1 MKKLS
6 QFISLWTIGAIALV
20 VSVSAYFYVDHA
32 TGLMIEHES
41 RANRDITRSVE
52 REVWPRF
59 QAFVE
64 QSRKLE
70 TDQLLASE
78 EVIQLDDVVRHYMRN
93 TNILKAKIYNVD
105 GVTIFS
111 SQRNQIGVNKSD
123 NPGFQD
129 AIRGKVRSYLAFRSE
144 FHAFEKIIVDRD
156 IISSY
161 MPLGEGA
168 DKKPVGVIEVY
179 SDVTDLVNRIRETRK
194 NIIIFGFFGF
204 LFLFMIVQFVSL
216 QVSKAVKHFENQQ
229 WEVTR
234 LAYTDGLTGLPNRN
248 EFNNRLKRLLEDQR
262 STGGRFT
269 LMYLDLDGF
278 KQINDK
284 HGHSVGDEVLMHV
297 GMRISHALRNT
308 DTVYR
313 IGGDEFTVILPGLD
327 DPKNAEIVAG
337 KLIREIARPIAC
349 DSADCRLTAS
359 IGVVLHD
366 DSHQTMEQMVDAADK
381 AMYAAKQAGA
391 NQYTIDQS

>member
-6 QFISLWTIGAIALV
+6 QFISLWTVGAIALV
-20 VSVSAYFYVDHA
+20 VFISAYFYVDHA
-32 TGLMIEHES
+32 TDLMIEHES

-64 QSRKLE
+64 QSRHLD
-70 TDQLLASE
+70 TDQLLARE
-78 EVIQLDDVVRHYMRN
+78 EVAQLDDILRQHMQH
-93 TNILKAKIYNVD
+93 TSILKAKIYNAD
-105 GVTIFS
+105 GITIFS
-111 SQRNQIGVNKSD
+111 TQRNQIGINKSD
-123 NPGFQD
+123 NAGFQD
-129 AIRGKVRSYLAFRSE
+129 AVRGKVRSYLAFRSE

-161 MPLGEGA
+161 MPLA
-168 DKKPVGVIEVY
+168 VSQDKSPVGVIEVY
-179 SDVTDLVNRIRETRK
+179 SDVTDLVDRIRDTRK
-194 NIIIFGFFGF
+194 NILVFGFLGF
-204 LFLFMIVQFVSL
+204 LFLFVIVQFVSR

-234 LAYTDGLTGLPNRN
+234 LAYTDELTGLPNRN
-248 EFNNRLKRLLEDQR
+248 EFNNRLKRMLEDQR

-278 KQINDK
+278 KQINDR

-297 GMRISHALRNT
+297 GMRISHALRT
-308 DTVYR
+308 SDTVYR

-327 DPKNAEIVAG
+327 DPKNAEIVAE
-337 KLIREIARPIAC
+337 KLIREIARPIPC
-349 DSADCRLTAS
+349 DTVDCELTTS

-366 DSHQTMEQMVDAADK
+366 DKHQTMGQMVDAADK
-381 AMYAAKQAGA
+381 AMYAAKKAGA
-391 NQYTIDQS
+391 NQYKID